1 MKNVEQIKKLKQEC
15 RERIVSIRDQ
25 VRSKLITK
33 ELGKSREDKE
43 SKQIE
48 FLNSIIALLD
58 YGYNEIKLN
67 EWRCQLEEKLDLIKR
82 NNPEAGRYDT
92 DETLKQKTQAH
103 EKAYGKSKIVSQI
116 SNIDFILN

>member
-1 MKNVEQIKKLKQEC
+1 MEN
-15 RERIVSIRDQ
+15 
-25 VRSKLITK
+25 
-33 ELGKSREDKE
+33 KE

-48 FLNSIIALLD
+48 FLDSIIALLD
-58 YGYNEIKLN
+58 YGYDESKLN

-82 NNPEAGRYDT
+82 NNPEAGQYDT
-92 DETLKQKTQAH
+92 DETLKQKIQTH

>member
-1 MKNVEQIKKLKQEC
+1 MKNVEEIKKLKQEC
-15 RERIVSIRDQ
+15 RERMVSIRDQ
-25 VRSKLITK
+25 VRGKLITK
-33 ELGKSREDKE
+33 ELGKSRENKE

-48 FLNSIIALLD
+48 FLDSIIALLD

-82 NNPEAGRYDT
+82 NNPEAGQYDT
-92 DETLKQKTQAH
+92 DETLKQKIQTH
-103 EKAYGKSKIVSQI
+103 EKACGKSKIVSQI